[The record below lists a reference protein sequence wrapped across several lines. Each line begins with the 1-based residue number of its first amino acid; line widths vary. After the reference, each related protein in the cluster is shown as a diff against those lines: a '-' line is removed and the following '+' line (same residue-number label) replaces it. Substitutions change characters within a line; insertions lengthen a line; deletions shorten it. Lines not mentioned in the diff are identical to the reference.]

1 MDILYMDIV
10 TVEFCQYSHQILVN
24 MFLNSKRM
32 GWDKVIRRGYLYIL
46 ASWEKHLLG
55 YARISDRIHILYIH
69 CDRHE
74 MERQRQEK
82 ERHRVEME
90 KRKEQEE
97 ENALEQ
103 VLGYLDRKLDSKIEI
118 FL

>member
-1 MDILYMDIV
+1 
-10 TVEFCQYSHQILVN
+10 
-24 MFLNSKRM
+24 
-32 GWDKVIRRGYLYIL
+32 
-46 ASWEKHLLG
+46 
-55 YARISDRIHILYIH
+55 
-69 CDRHE
+69 

>member
-1 MDILYMDIV
+1 MYH
-10 TVEFCQYSHQILVN
+10 ES
-24 MFLNSKRM
+24 R
-32 GWDKVIRRGYLYIL
+32 
-46 ASWEKHLLG
+46 AS
-55 YARISDRIHILYIH
+55 IHILYIH

-103 VLGYLDRKLDSKIEI
+103 VLAYQDR
-118 FL
+118 